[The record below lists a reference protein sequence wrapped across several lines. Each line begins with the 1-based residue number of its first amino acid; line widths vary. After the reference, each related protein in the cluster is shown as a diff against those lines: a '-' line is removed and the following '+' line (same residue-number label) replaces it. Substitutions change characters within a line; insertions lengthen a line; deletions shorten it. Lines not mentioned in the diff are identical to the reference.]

1 MKVKKSYILDYLI
14 IYWMII
20 YVFIISWLAYIK
32 QGAMIMICL
41 ISVRLFLDFKRTA
54 RLPAFY
60 FGLLFC
66 FAYPVLNYISLGGSR
81 VLLTSNMRTITTT
94 TMLFVYLSFM
104 CKYRRDFIAKFFKKK
119 KRLFNIY
126 MVLNVPIL
134 VLQLSGHTELS
145 GRHPES
151 LTNTFS
157 ADLVSG
163 LFGYNGTG
171 LLTMYFCFLMLY
183 NFVQYKCEYIKQKKV
198 FILYNILLLGF
209 VSFVAANSDNK
220 ALFVLAP
227 LFLIVYL
234 VVFQVNLYR
243 NILRKVRSLFR
254 YVVKGICICGIFI
267 VVLQPAIGTIDLI
280 SDIIEKSQFGLTNAN
295 AAYGSAERLGTIVYA
310 LNNPSIR
317 WYGSGIAKHGWQ
329 ESYGLGFAHFG
340 ISDFGSFLCL
350 GGILFVLLLICFL
363 LAVYRTV
370 FKDKIARY
378 TFFVLTI
385 IVLIYTQPMTVVSLT
400 CSWIFFVF
408 TTVMGCESIKE
419 KRKMRQAK

>member
-1 MKVKKSYILDYLI
+1 MKVKKSDVLDYLI
-14 IYWMII
+14 IYWMIL
-20 YVFIISWLAYIK
+20 YVFIISWFAYIK

-41 ISVRLFLDFKRTA
+41 IFVRLFLDFKRTA
-54 RLPAFY
+54 HLPAFY
-60 FGLLFC
+60 LGLLFC
-66 FAYPVLNYISLGGSR
+66 FVYPIWNYISLGGNL
-81 VLLTSNMRTITTT
+81 VFLASNMRTITTT
-94 TMLFVYLSFM
+94 TILLVYLSFM
-104 CKYRRDFIAKFFKKK
+104 CRYRRDFITKFFKKK
-119 KRLFNIY
+119 KFLFNVY

-134 VLQLSGHTELS
+134 MLQLNGHTELS

-183 NFVQYKCEYIKQKKV
+183 NFVQYKCEYIKQKQV
-198 FILYNILLLGF
+198 FVLYNILLVGF

-234 VVFQVNLYR
+234 IVFKMNFYR
-243 NILRKVRSLFR
+243 NILQKIRSLFR
-254 YVVKGICICGIFI
+254 YIIKGFCVFAIFI
-267 VVLQPAIGTIDLI
+267 FGLQPAIGTLDLI
-280 SDIIEKSQFGLTNAN
+280 SDIIEKTQSGLINAN
-295 AAYGSAERLGTIVYA
+295 AAYGSAERLGIIVYA

-317 WYGSGIAKHGWQ
+317 WYGSGIAKHEWQ
-329 ESYGLGFAHFG
+329 ELYGLGFAHFG

-350 GGILFVLLLICFL
+350 GGILFILLLICFL

-370 FKDKIARY
+370 FKDKIAGY

-385 IVLIYTQPMTVVSLT
+385 VVLIYTQPMTVVSLT
-400 CSWIFFVF
+400 CSWVFLVF
-408 TTVMGCESIKE
+408 TTVLGCESIKDGNE
-419 KRKMRQAK
+419 AV

>member
-1 MKVKKSYILDYLI
+1 
-14 IYWMII
+14 
-20 YVFIISWLAYIK
+20 
-32 QGAMIMICL
+32 
-41 ISVRLFLDFKRTA
+41 
-54 RLPAFY
+54 
-60 FGLLFC
+60 
-66 FAYPVLNYISLGGSR
+66 
-81 VLLTSNMRTITTT
+81 
-94 TMLFVYLSFM
+94 
-104 CKYRRDFIAKFFKKK
+104 
-119 KRLFNIY
+119 

-134 VLQLSGHTELS
+134 VLQLNGHTELS

-183 NFVQYKCEYIKQKKV
+183 NFVQYKCEYIKQKQV

-220 ALFVLAP
+220 ALFVLVP
-227 LFLIVYL
+227 LFFIVYL
-234 VVFQVNLYR
+234 IVFKMNFYR
-243 NILRKVRSLFR
+243 NILQKIRSLSR
-254 YVVKGICICGIFI
+254 YIIKGFCVFAIFI
-267 VVLQPAIGTIDLI
+267 VGLQPAIGTLDLI
-280 SDIIEKSQFGLTNAN
+280 SDIIEKSQSGLTNAN

-317 WYGSGIAKHGWQ
+317 WCGSGIAKHEWQ

-350 GGILFVLLLICFL
+350 GGILFILLLICFL
-363 LAVYRTV
+363 LTVYRTV
-370 FKDKIARY
+370 FKDKIAGY

-385 IVLIYTQPMTVVSLT
+385 VVLIYTQPMTVVSLT
-400 CSWIFFVF
+400 CSWVFFVF
-408 TTVMGCESIKE
+408 TTVLGCESIKRE
-419 KRKMRQAK
+419 MRQSK